1 MSELI
6 GRNTAEK
13 IWNYFISKGFTK
25 QGAAGT
31 MGNLDH
37 ESGLQPNNLQN
48 SRNSTL
54 GSDTYYTSA
63 VNNQTYSKNEFINDR
78 AGYGLAQWTYY
89 TRKRGLYEITV
100 EQGLSIADLKGQ
112 LDFLIKELETGYKS
126 LLNLL
131 KTTNSVDEASD
142 AFLKQFEAP
151 AILDYKGR
159 RETSW
164 IYYNRYSDGMPINED
179 PDEIIP
185 DECEYKTYIVQI
197 GDSWWKIAANK
208 LGSGTKMYE
217 LAEFN
222 GKTTKTA
229 LRPGD
234 VIKLPEIRD
243 EIKEAESKAEPVV
256 IPDTNLYISYEV
268 KIGDSWWKIAAK
280 HLGSGT
286 KMAELAKY
294 NGRNTSSILHIGES
308 IKIPIIKSTTDE
320 AVSIKAFTLYT
331 VKKNDSW
338 WRIAA
343 NEMGSGT
350 KMNELAKFN
359 GKTTN
364 DIIHPGNVIKI
375 PKE

>member
-1 MSELI
+1 M
-6 GRNTAEK
+6 A
-13 IWNYFISKGFTK
+13 
-25 QGAAGT
+25 
-31 MGNLDH
+31 
-37 ESGLQPNNLQN
+37 NNF
-48 SRNSTL
+48 
-54 GSDTYYTSA
+54 D
-63 VNNQTYSKNEFINDR
+63 D
-78 AGYGLAQWTYY
+78 
-89 TRKRGLYEITV
+89 
-100 EQGLSIADLKGQ
+100 
-112 LDFLIKELETGYKS
+112 
-126 LLNLL
+126 
-131 KTTNSVDEASD
+131 
-142 AFLKQFEAP
+142 
-151 AILDYKGR
+151 
-159 RETSW
+159 SW
-164 IYYNRYSDGMPINED
+164 IYYNRYSDGMPISED

>member
-1 MSELI
+1 MSELV

-13 IWNYFISKGFTK
+13 IWNYLISKGFTK

-31 MGNLDH
+31 MSSLDH
-37 ESGLQPNNLQN
+37 ESGLQPNNLEN
-48 SRNSTL
+48 TRNGTL

-63 VNNQTYSKNEFINDR
+63 VNNKTYSKNDFINDR

-89 TRKRGLYEITV
+89 TRKRGLYEATV
-100 EQGLSIADLKGQ
+100 EQGLSIADLEGQ
-112 LDFLIKELETGYKS
+112 LNFLIKELETSYKS
-126 LLNLL
+126 LFNLL

-151 AILDYKGR
+151 AILNYKER
-159 RETSW
+159 RDTAW
-164 IYYNRYSDGMPINED
+164 IYYNRYSGGMPTNED
-179 PDEIIP
+179 PDVIVP
-185 DECEYKTYIVQI
+185 DECEYKTYTVQT
-197 GDSWWKIAANK
+197 GDSWWKIASNE
-208 LGSGTKMYE
+208 LGSGTKMHE

-222 GKTTKTA
+222 GKTTKTI
-229 LRPGD
+229 LHPGD
-234 VIKLPEIRD
+234 VLKLPEIRD

-256 IPDTNLYISYEV
+256 VPDTNLYISYEV
-268 KIGDSWWKIAAK
+268 KMGDSWWKIAAK
-280 HLGSGT
+280 HLGDGT

-294 NGRNTSSILHIGES
+294 NGRNTSSILHIGEK
-308 IKIPIIKSTTDE
+308 IKIPIINSTDDE
-320 AVSIKAFTLYT
+320 SVNIKAYTLYT

-350 KMNELAKFN
+350 KMYELAEFN
-359 GKTTN
+359 GKTVR

>member
-13 IWNYFISKGFTK
+13 IWNYLISKGFTK

-37 ESGLQPNNLQN
+37 ESGLQPNNLEN
-48 SRNSTL
+48 SRNGIL

-89 TRKRGLYEITV
+89 TRKRGLYELTV

-112 LDFLIKELETGYKS
+112 LDFLIKELETGFKS

-151 AILDYKGR
+151 AILNYKER

-164 IYYNRYSDGMPINED
+164 IYYNRYSGGMPTAED

-185 DECEYKTYIVQI
+185 DECEYKTYTVQV
-197 GDSWWKIAANK
+197 GDSWWSIAANK
-208 LGSGTKMYE
+208 LGSGTKIYE

-222 GKTTKTA
+222 GKNTKNM
-229 LRPGD
+229 LHPGD
-234 VIKLPEIRD
+234 VLKLPELRD
-243 EIKEAESKAEPVV
+243 EIKDAESKAEPV
-256 IPDTNLYISYEV
+256 IKPETNLYFSYEV
-268 KIGDSWWKIAAK
+268 KKGDSWWKIAAK
-280 HLGSGT
+280 NMGNGT

-294 NGRNTSSILHIGES
+294 NGRNTSSILYIGEK
-308 IKIPIIKSTTDE
+308 IKIPVTRSNTNEEPIPTTY
-320 AVSIKAFTLYT
+320 TNYT
-331 VKKNDSW
+331 VKKGDSW

-350 KMNELAKFN
+350 KMNILAEFN
-359 GKTTN
+359 GKTIN